1 MKIDIISDT
10 ICPWCFIGKRRLEKA
25 LAARPQPDVKISWRP
40 FQLNPEMPREGMDR
54 QSYLA
59 AKFGGAD
66 RASRQ
71 YGRIEEAGAS
81 EGIAFRFDGIR
92 RTPNTVDSHRLVQFA
107 GEHGRQDAVV
117 EGLFRAYFI
126 EGRDVGD
133 VATMVEIAEA
143 AGLPAAE
150 TEAFLKGDGRRD
162 DVLAADQEVRMLG
175 VTGVPCFIIEGKYAV
190 SGAQSPEVFFQI
202 FDLVR
207 EEQAENAEKADTAAG
222 E

>member
-1 MKIDIISDT
+1 
-10 ICPWCFIGKRRLEKA
+10 
-25 LAARPQPDVKISWRP
+25 V
-40 FQLNPEMPREGMDR
+40 N
-54 QSYLA
+54 
-59 AKFGGAD
+59 
-66 RASRQ
+66 
-71 YGRIEEAGAS
+71 
-81 EGIAFRFDGIR
+81 
-92 RTPNTVDSHRLVQFA
+92 SHRLVQFA

-150 TEAFLKGDGRRD
+150 TEAFLKGDERRD

>member
-10 ICPWCFIGKRRLEKA
+10 ICPWCFIGKRRLERA
-25 LAARPQPDVKISWRP
+25 LAQRPQERVEIAWRP
-40 FQLNPEMPREGMDR
+40 FQLNPDMPREGMDR

-59 AKFGGAD
+59 TKFGGAD
-66 RASRQ
+66 RAKRQ
-71 YGRIEEAGAS
+71 YGRIEEAGES
-81 EGIAFRFDGIR
+81 EGIGFRFDLIG
-92 RTPNTVDSHRLVQFA
+92 RTPNTVNSHRLVHFA
-107 GEHGRQDAVV
+107 RGRGRQDEVV
-117 EGLFRAYFI
+117 EGLFRAYFL

-133 VATMVEIAEA
+133 LDVLTGIAEA

-150 TEAFLKGDGRRD
+150 TRAFLAGDEQRD
-162 DVLAADQEVRMLG
+162 EILAADVHVRLLG
-175 VTGVPCFIIEGKYAV
+175 VTGVPCFIIEDKYAV

-207 EEQAENAEKADTAAG
+207 EENAESQDAAAS